1 MQRIRIGKDV
11 RIRWRI
17 LTNGKAVPLSDRDL
31 LVKIV
36 NQFGEVSADFSIED
50 GNVVVFTFR
59 GTAQKYLGKH
69 TFTVWEN
76 YGKPGQTVVDSCDGV
91 ELVPVTCM
99 EGGGAGSLDI
109 ETVELA
115 TSSLEV
121 ITDLGADYLTKKEA
135 DETYQTIEDG
145 SLLTEAKTVTGAI
158 NELYARPSGGSSP
171 FPVTGLIAL
180 SEDIEASPEGR
191 MLTEEVVASVFG
203 STEALTA
210 AIGRKEDIMSTESSM
225 DGISFS
231 VPFVAGMAV
240 GPIAMAVYDISSKG
254 KLSGSTGSKL
264 FIIQVESGQAMATV
278 QNISQDH
285 IIEPLLTNIPHMSS
299 QELEALANDIV
310 GNIEGKKVWG
320 MISSMNAQGSGN
332 HSLIPVSVD
341 VYSSALIY
349 LTYTDDNGYICKITL
364 SSADGE
370 WKATDNVQ
378 NDPQAFDYIRVP
390 ELTDDYVVPANAT
403 YREHIY
409 EIAVGATV
417 YGITGAE
424 GVKWADGTPPEV
436 EANTTVVVS
445 VINNLA
451 VWGTFRED
459 EP

>member
-1 MQRIRIGKDV
+1 MQRIRIGKD
-11 RIRWRI
+11 ILFRWRI
-17 LTNGKAVPLSDRDL
+17 LTSGAAEPLEGRDL
-31 LVKIV
+31 SL
-36 NQFGEVSADFSIED
+36 EVRDMLGTFPLGFNIEE
-50 GNVVVFTFR
+50 GNVLAFTLPGR
-59 GTAQKYLGKH
+59 EQRYLGKT
-69 TFTVWEN
+69 TFTLWEN
-76 YGKPGQTVVDSCDGV
+76 RGRLGQSVVDSCDGV
-91 ELVPVTCM
+91 ELVASTCM
-99 EGGGAGSLDI
+99 EGDDSLGAEEVTLPDGN
-109 ETVELA
+109 
-115 TSSLEV
+115 LEV
-121 ITDLGADYLTKKEA
+121 ITSGGGDYLTRTEA
-135 DETYQTIEDG
+135 AETYQPISDD
-145 SLLTEAKTVTGAI
+145 SLLTESKTVPGAI
-158 NELYARPSGGSSP
+158 NELYSRPSGGSSP

-191 MLTEEVVASVFG
+191 MLTEEEVASVFG
-203 STEALTA
+203 NTDALTA
-210 AIGRKEDIMSTESSM
+210 SIGRKEDIMSTESSM
-225 DGISFS
+225 DGMSFS
-231 VPFVAGMAV
+231 VPFVGGMAV

-264 FIIQVESGQAMATV
+264 FIIQVEDGQATAMV

-285 IIEPLLTNIPHMSS
+285 IIEPLLTSIPHMGS

-310 GNIEGKKVWG
+310 GSIHGGKVWG
-320 MISSMNAQGSGN
+320 MISSMNSQGSGN

-378 NDPQAFDYIRVP
+378 NDPQAFDYIKVP

-409 EIAVGATV
+409 EIAVGATA

-436 EANTTVVVS
+436 KANTTVVVS
-445 VINNLA
+445 VVNNLA

>member
-1 MQRIRIGKDV
+1 METYGQGTDLTIVLNIVDSNSEQYRLDDKTVRVYLLNPRGKMPVCDYEVTDNVISFIYPGREQSVCGVYSIQLIVETGNRRRMTINVPHAFMIEEYECEIGTDSAEGLIEGNRLEITSVVNIYKIQPLIPEVGENGNWWVDGKD
-11 RIRWRI
+11 
-17 LTNGKAVPLSDRDL
+17 T
-31 LVKIV
+31 
-36 NQFGEVSADFSIED
+36 
-50 GNVVVFTFR
+50 
-59 GTAQKYLGKH
+59 
-69 TFTVWEN
+69 
-76 YGKPGQTVVDSCDGV
+76 GKPSVGQ
-91 ELVPVTCM
+91 
-99 EGGGAGSLDI
+99 GG
-109 ETVELA
+109 
-115 TSSLEV
+115 
-121 ITDLGADYLTKKEA
+121 
-135 DETYQTIEDG
+135 
-145 SLLTEAKTVTGAI
+145 
-158 NELYARPSGGSSP
+158 GGSSP

-285 IIEPLLTNIPHMSS
+285 IIEPLLTSIPHMGS

-310 GNIEGKKVWG
+310 GSIHGKKVWG
-320 MISSMNAQGSGN
+320 MIPSLNASGSGN

-403 YREHIY
+403 FREHIY
-409 EIAVGATV
+409 EIAVGATA

-445 VINNLA
+445 VVNNLA